1 MSNIWMVLQQ
11 TAAASLVALF
21 VLLLQ
26 KIFQDKLSP
35 KWQYTIWGVLLC
47 RLVIPVGWGSGSVL
61 DASGLLD
68 ILRVWGE
75 RKLGS
80 AWASPWRAS
89 LPGLSVPVLP
99 SGLPRSVTDWLFV
112 GYLLGV
118 AVCGVWLFLGWLRL
132 RKMVKSAVPVVGER
146 MEEIKTISARLELKA
161 PTRVVETM
169 SAHGPFL
176 MGVFRP
182 TLVVPM
188 GWQVDE
194 KVLLHEL
201 LHRKN
206 QDVLAGWITALFRC
220 IHWCNPFLWWVFD
233 RIDNQREERCDQQVL
248 ERLEGEE
255 RRDYGR
261 VLLSMAEDQVIRVP
275 GATSMANGAQRIK
288 QRIQSI
294 ARFKT
299 FPTGM
304 GLVTVCMTL
313 ILIPYLVVGFP
324 AAAAV
329 AEEDISIHSEEQVLS
344 YAQRNPAT
352 TVAGALHS
360 YSWWMYYQVQ
370 SPLEAL
376 MARAM
381 VTDGANM
388 PKLLEQY
395 ESNWARWR
403 EGTSRHDEMDEAYRT
418 GPLFRGLTQLDENRW
433 VCQVYMFRDK
443 EWDLQPGDRM
453 PTIEETPVEYLCHTV
468 EIARQESGQHT
479 VELLKEAT
487 GEIPGNTDL
496 TWGEGEGLEELPL
509 IWTGEAAG
517 IQVTVRPSQ
526 TLQIRDG
533 WYNGWTRNM
542 WNFLDINGELARMPD
557 GDANFSAC
565 YGSSWVTL
573 VNTNDVQAKVTLEVT
588 PKWTWYPDMDAAH
601 DYTANRDSYDGT
613 MQAGQEVVEEGSGGG
628 VEHFNS
634 VELEHCLCPDAY
646 TATLTV
652 DGVEYPLTLEREV
665 TWYD

>member
-11 TAAASLVALF
+11 TAAAGLVALF
-21 VLLLQ
+21 VLVLQ

-47 RLVIPVGWGSGSVL
+47 RLVIPVGWGAGSVL

-68 ILRVWGE
+68 TLRVWGE
-75 RKLGS
+75 MNLDS

-89 LPGLSVPVLP
+89 LPGLCVPVLP
-99 SGLPRSVTDWLFV
+99 GGMPRSVTDWLFV
-112 GYLLGV
+112 VYLLGV
-118 AVCGVWLFLGWLRL
+118 VVCGVWLLLGWLRL
-132 RKMVKSAVPVVGER
+132 RKLVNGAVPVVGER
-146 MEEIKTISARLELKA
+146 LETIRATSDRLGLKA
-161 PTRVVETM
+161 PDRVVETM

-206 QDVLAGWITALFRC
+206 RDVLAGWITALFRC
-220 IHWCNPFLWWVFD
+220 VHWCNPFLWWVFD

-288 QRIQSI
+288 HRIQSI

-299 FPTGM
+299 YPTGM

-313 ILIPYLVVGFP
+313 ILVPYLVVGFP
-324 AAAAV
+324 AAAAA
-329 AEEDISIHSEEQVLS
+329 AEEDFSINSEAQVLS
-344 YAQRNPAT
+344 HAQRNPAV
-352 TVAGALHS
+352 TVAGALDA
-360 YSWWMYYQVQ
+360 YANWMYYQLQ
-370 SPLEAL
+370 SPKRAL
-376 MARAM
+376 LARAM
-381 VTDGANM
+381 VTLSEDMPQIMAEHKQIRAGWGENM
-388 PKLLEQY
+388 DLRIQEL
-395 ESNWARWR
+395 
-403 EGTSRHDEMDEAYRT
+403 DEAYRT
-418 GPLFRGLTQLDENRW
+418 GPLFRGLAQLDKNRW
-433 VCQVYMFRDK
+433 VCQVYMFRDQPLN
-443 EWDLQPGDRM
+443 LQVGDFM
-453 PTIEETPVEYLCHTV
+453 PATKDIPVEYLCHTV
-468 EIARQESGQHT
+468 EISRQENGQHT

-487 GEIPGNTDL
+487 GQIPGNTDL
-496 TWGEGEGLEELPL
+496 MWGRGEELEELPV

-517 IQVTVRPSQ
+517 IEVTVRPSQ
-526 TLQIRDG
+526 SLQIQDG

-542 WNFLDINGELARMPD
+542 WNFLDINGERSRYPD

-565 YGSSWVTL
+565 HGGTAVTL
-573 VNTNDVQAKVTLEVT
+573 VNTNQMEADVEFWAKPGWWPEEHSVSNFVSQYISLEEHLE
-588 PKWTWYPDMDAAH
+588 PGEHH
-601 DYTANRDSYDGT
+601 DRG
-613 MQAGQEVVEEGSGGG
+613 GGGGG

-634 VELEHCLCPDAY
+634 VELESCVSPSAY
-646 TATLTV
+646 SATLTV
-652 DGVEYPLTLEREV
+652 DGVEYPLELKQEV

>member
-21 VLLLQ
+21 VLVLQ

-313 ILIPYLVVGFP
+313 ILIPYLGWGSP
-324 AAAAV
+324 PRPPWRRRTSP
-329 AEEDISIHSEEQVLS
+329 SIP
-344 YAQRNPAT
+344 RNR
-352 TVAGALHS
+352 
-360 YSWWMYYQVQ
+360 YSLTPSAIPPPPWPGRCTAIPGGCITRCKAPWRLLWPGLWSRME
-370 SPLEAL
+370 PICPNFWN
-376 MARAM
+376 
-381 VTDGANM
+381 NM
-388 PKLLEQY
+388 K
-395 ESNWARWR
+395 
-403 EGTSRHDEMDEAYRT
+403 
-418 GPLFRGLTQLDENRW
+418 
-433 VCQVYMFRDK
+433 
-443 EWDLQPGDRM
+443 
-453 PTIEETPVEYLCHTV
+453 
-468 EIARQESGQHT
+468 
-479 VELLKEAT
+479 AT
-487 GEIPGNTDL
+487 GRV
-496 TWGEGEGLEELPL
+496 GEKGHPAM
-509 IWTGEAAG
+509 T
-517 IQVTVRPSQ
+517 
-526 TLQIRDG
+526 
-533 WYNGWTRNM
+533 
-542 WNFLDINGELARMPD
+542 
-557 GDANFSAC
+557 
-565 YGSSWVTL
+565 
-573 VNTNDVQAKVTLEVT
+573 
-588 PKWTWYPDMDAAH
+588 KWTKP
-601 DYTANRDSYDGT
+601 TAP
-613 MQAGQEVVEEGSGGG
+613 ALCSG
-628 VEHFNS
+628 
-634 VELEHCLCPDAY
+634 D
-646 TATLTV
+646 
-652 DGVEYPLTLEREV
+652 
-665 TWYD
+665 

>member
-21 VLLLQ
+21 VLVLQ

-47 RLVIPVGWGSGSVL
+47 RLVIPVGWSVGTTL
-61 DASGLLD
+61 DVSGLLD
-68 ILRVWGE
+68 TLRVWGE
-75 RKLGS
+75 LKLDS
-80 AWASPWRAS
+80 AWASPWKAS

-99 SGLPRSVTDWLFV
+99 GGMPRSVTDWLFV
-112 GYLLGV
+112 VYLAGV
-118 AVCGVWLFLGWLRL
+118 AACGFWLLLGWLRL
-132 RKMVKSAVPVVGER
+132 RRMGKSAVPVMGER
-146 MEEIKTISARLELKA
+146 LEEIRAISARLERKA
-161 PTRVVETM
+161 PDRVVETL

-201 LHRKN
+201 IHREN

-304 GLVTVCMTL
+304 GLVSVCMTL

-324 AAAAV
+324 AMA
-329 AEEDISIHSEEQVLS
+329 AEEENISLSSEEQALS
-344 YAQRNPAT
+344 HAQRDSAT
-352 TVAGALHS
+352 TVAGALDAYS
-360 YSWWMYYQVQ
+360 YWMYYQVQ
-370 SPLEAL
+370 SPLQAL
-376 MARAM
+376 LAKAM

-388 PKLLEQY
+388 PELLEQY
-395 ESNWARWR
+395 ENNWDSWT
-403 EGTSRHDEMDEAYRT
+403 ETPILRHHQLETAYRT
-418 GPLFRGLTQLDENRW
+418 GPLLRGLSQLDENRW
-433 VCQVYMFRDK
+433 VCQVYMFRDTDWQQSGANDK
-443 EWDLQPGDRM
+443 GY
-453 PTIEETPVEYLCHTV
+453 PVQYLCHTV
-468 EIARQESGQHT
+468 EIVRQENGQHT
-479 VELLKEAT
+479 VELLKEAK
-487 GEIPGNTDL
+487 GKLGAETDL
-496 TWGEGEGLEELPL
+496 TWGGGEELEELPV

-517 IQVTVRPSQ
+517 VQITVRPSQ
-526 TLQIRDG
+526 SLQIQDG
-533 WYNGWTRNM
+533 WVNGWTRDM
-542 WNFLDINGELARMPD
+542 WYFLDINGERSRMPD

-565 YGSSWVTL
+565 YGSSELAL
-573 VNTNDVQAKVTLEVT
+573 VNTNDTQTQVFLKVT
-588 PKWTWYPDMDAAH
+588 PHWTQYPEMDARQN
-601 DYTANRDSYDGT
+601 YTANAVSYDGT
-613 MQAGQEVVEEGSGGG
+613 MEAGQEVVKDGSGGG
-628 VEHFNS
+628 GEHFNS
-634 VELEHCLCPDAY
+634 LELESCLCPGTY

>member
-21 VLLLQ
+21 VLVLQ

-47 RLVIPVGWGSGSVL
+47 RLVIPVGWSTGSVL
-61 DASGLLD
+61 DVTGPLD
-68 ILRVWGE
+68 ILRVWKE
-75 RKLGS
+75 LKLDS
-80 AWASPWRAS
+80 AWASPWWAS
-89 LPGLSVPVLP
+89 LPGLSVPALP
-99 SGLPRSVTDWLFV
+99 GGMPRSVTDWLFV

-118 AVCGVWLFLGWLRL
+118 AVCGVWLLWGWLRL

-146 MEEIKTISARLELKA
+146 LEEVRAISARLELKA
-161 PTRVVETM
+161 PARVVETL

-201 LHRKN
+201 IHRKN
-206 QDVLAGWITALFRC
+206 QDVLAGWVTALFRC

-324 AAAAV
+324 ATAAV
-329 AEEDISIHSEEQVLS
+329 AEEDVYLDRVEQALS

-360 YSWWMYYQVQ
+360 HSWWMYYQVQ
-370 SPLEAL
+370 SPKEAL

-381 VTDGANM
+381 VTEGANM
-388 PKLLEQY
+388 PKMLEQY
-395 ESNWARWR
+395 ENNWARWR
-403 EGTSRHDEMDEAYRT
+403 EGTSRHDELDEAYRT

-433 VCQVYMFRDK
+433 VCQVYMFRDQ

-468 EIARQESGQHT
+468 EIVRQENGQHT

-509 IWTGEAAG
+509 IWTGQAAG

-533 WYNGWTRNM
+533 WYNGWTRDM

-565 YGSSWVTL
+565 RGSSEVTL

-601 DYTANRDSYDGT
+601 NYTANSDSYDGT
-613 MQAGQEVVEEGSGGG
+613 MQAGQEVVKDGSGGG
-628 VEHFNS
+628 VDHFNS